1 MPNETLTQEDRSTL
15 LKLARQAITDAVKA
29 NPLHP
34 PELKNYSEMLQR
46 EGASFVTLTIQ
57 GDLRGCI
64 GALEPYQP
72 LVVDV
77 WEHAI
82 AAAMEDY
89 RFYPLSEPELGQVNI
104 EISHLTVP
112 QKLEYTGPDDLIV
125 KLRPD
130 KDGVILREGRNRA
143 TFLPQVWEKIPDA
156 RSFLSQ
162 LCVKMGAPSNY
173 WSTHHLDVLI
183 YQVEEFHEE

>member
-1 MPNETLTQEDRSTL
+1 MPDDLLSSEDKKTL
-15 LKLARQAITDAVKA
+15 LTIARQAITDAIQAKT
-29 NPLHP
+29 LIP
-34 PELKNYSEMLQR
+34 PDPKNYSEMLQR
-46 EGASFVTLTIQ
+46 EGASFVTLTIH

-89 RFYPLSEPELGQVNI
+89 RFYPVSASELDQIKI
-104 EISHLTVP
+104 EISRLTVP
-112 QKLEYTGPDDLIV
+112 QRLEYTDPADLIAR
-125 KLRPD
+125 LHPD
-130 KDGVILREGRNRA
+130 QDGVILREGRNRA

-162 LCVKMGAPSNY
+162 LCLKMGAPANY
-173 WSTHHLDVLI
+173 WLTHHLDVFT
-183 YQVEEFHEE
+183 YQVEKFEEE